1 MPTDEH
7 DETSKIEES
16 ASALLS
22 TIDAY
27 KKIADS
33 LPISEE
39 LRAFRG
45 DIREATAALDSIE
58 EDSTAI
64 DVRLM
69 LQRKYFSKGDSANIK
84 RILRSAAALHAE
96 KQAEL
101 NDLIEC
107 IEAIN
112 SSPITLS
119 LSDGSSIQSNY
130 EIAEKIIYGFYLH
143 ADIRKIRSLLSL
155 APQMK
160 LLATAPYVI
169 ERENVLLNAYAL
181 LTTLGYTPFVPDNT
195 DKAGMLSWSDDA
207 SEGQN
212 ISSSP
217 YWSNY
222 FGHDASDE
230 EVFSIVKDNSPEDN
244 LVLLLASAF
253 FTLLKNEEYESDVLR
268 QLVWED
274 FWDDWGDFGEAHAS
288 IASMPSPGISSKV
301 IHEGG
306 PNYAQVKVLPK
317 VENPWVT
324 STPQLIQADMHLILL
339 TRRNGEWKINGI
351 AISSQ
356 CDR

>member
-84 RILRSAAALHAE
+84 RILRSAATLHAE

-101 NDLIEC
+101 NDLIER

-169 ERENVLLNAYAL
+169 ERENALLNAYAL
-181 LTTLGYTPFVPDNT
+181 LTTLGYTPFVSDNT

-207 SEGQN
+207 SEGKTSPPRRIGQT
-212 ISSSP
+212 ISATMLQTKKCSLSSKITLP
-217 YWSNY
+217 KTISFFCLQAPSSRYSKTKNTNPM
-222 FGHDASDE
+222 FL
-230 EVFSIVKDNSPEDN
+230 DN
-244 LVLLLASAF
+244 LFGKTFGTTGVISAKLMPLSRPCPHQGF
-253 FTLLKNEEYESDVLR
+253 HQRSFMKVAPIMPKLR
-268 QLVWED
+268 FCQRSKTH
-274 FWDDWGDFGEAHAS
+274 G
-288 IASMPSPGISSKV
+288 SPQPHS
-301 IHEGG
+301 
-306 PNYAQVKVLPK
+306 
-317 VENPWVT
+317 
-324 STPQLIQADMHLILL
+324 
-339 TRRNGEWKINGI
+339 
-351 AISSQ
+351 
-356 CDR
+356 